1 MESNFHKKLWTPPT
15 NTEVPP
21 WVFTKAEC
29 VKADRRMKNIIG
41 PPGVLRIQ
49 NVMKAGKAD
58 NTHDT
63 LEWAFTYSRWCWAG
77 LGTRIYVDNI
87 LEIFNILNI
96 LTASTMKIETVT
108 CADIINAFC
117 DLYSFN
123 FFVFVTM

>member
-15 NTEVPP
+15 NTDVPP

-49 NVMKAGKAD
+49 NAMKACKAD

-63 LEWAFTYSRWCWAG
+63 LEWAFAYSRWCWAEK
-77 LGTRIYVDNI
+77 Y
-87 LEIFNILNI
+87 
-96 LTASTMKIETVT
+96 
-108 CADIINAFC
+108 IN
-117 DLYSFN
+117 LMIGR
-123 FFVFVTM
+123 T